1 MQPTEKVKHAK
12 TAQQAL
18 ESLMRL
24 CARAERSSGD
34 AMRLMASWQVPPQE
48 REGVLQRLKADK
60 FIDDR
65 RYAEAFVREKINL
78 SAWGRYKILAA
89 LRRKGIAEST
99 VNEAMN
105 IYERND
111 TADRLSERLERKA
124 RTVKYDTPYQLRTKL
139 LRHGVSLGYSFDEVA
154 QSVDTV
160 MKKITN
166 DTCDEDTFTSF

>member
-1 MQPTEKVKHAK
+1 
-12 TAQQAL
+12 
-18 ESLMRL
+18 
-24 CARAERSSGD
+24 
-34 AMRLMASWQVPPQE
+34 
-48 REGVLQRLKADK
+48 
-60 FIDDR
+60 
-65 RYAEAFVREKINL
+65 
-78 SAWGRYKILAA
+78 
-89 LRRKGIAEST
+89 
-99 VNEAMN
+99 MN

-124 RTVKYDTPYQLRTKL
+124 RMVKYDTPYQLRTKL